1 MYAIGERI
9 NGMFRSVGAAIRD
22 GNPEPI
28 HDLARKQL
36 AAGAQAL
43 DVNVGPAAADPLA
56 AMEWLVTTI
65 RQVTQA
71 PLAID
76 TTRPEVMRRGLELAG
91 PGAIINSTKG
101 QQQQLDT
108 YLPLAI
114 EHDAML
120 VALTID
126 ENGIPR
132 DANGRSEIALR
143 VVAAAME
150 KGLPPERLMI
160 DAVILPVNVPM
171 AQATPGHVLEAIRNV
186 KLLSD
191 PPPRTVLGLSN
202 VSQGTTQRELINRT
216 YLVMALAAGLDAA
229 ILDVLDTQMMD
240 AMIAAE
246 VLMNRAVYADDF
258 IKAYRA
264 SARSS

>member
-9 NGMFRSVGAAIRD
+9 NGMFKSVGAAIRER
-22 GNPEPI
+22 NPEPVQE
-28 HDLARKQL
+28 LARKQL

-56 AMEWLVTTI
+56 AMEWLVKAI
-65 RQVTQA
+65 REVTDA

-76 TTRPEVMRRGLELAG
+76 TTKPEVMRRGLELAG
-91 PGAIINSTKG
+91 PGAIINSSKG
-101 QQQQLDT
+101 QQQQLDV
-108 YLPLAI
+108 YLPMAI
-114 EHDAML
+114 EHEASL
-120 VALTID
+120 IALTID

-132 DANGRSEIALR
+132 DANGRGEIALR

-150 KGLPPERLMI
+150 KGLPPERVMV
-160 DAVILPVNVPM
+160 DAVILPVNV
-171 AQATPGHVLEAIRNV
+171 AQATPWHVLEAIRNV
-186 KLLSD
+186 KVLSD

-229 ILDVLDTQMMD
+229 ILDVQDAEMME

-246 VLMNRAVYADDF
+246 VLLNRAVYADDF
-258 IKAYRA
+258 VKAYRA
-264 SARSS
+264 STTR